1 MFRSAVL
8 TPAVLLLAP
17 ALLRA
22 DAFDQYANPDLA
34 KAVESAAVTEVKELT
49 PKQLAE
55 NSRVLP
61 GVSAAFV
68 IAVTNEGRYAK
79 LLVQTARQRFGDRQV
94 PIVLIERFVTFREGT
109 ERAFIATGKNVHLYG
124 GFHFRLDLGQVVP
137 AAVGGD
143 LTAAGDGKD

>member
-1 MFRSAVL
+1 MSRCAILPTAVFL
-8 TPAVLLLAP
+8 FVPT
-17 ALLRA
+17 ALQA

-34 KAVESAAVTEVKELT
+34 KAVESGAVTEVKELT

-55 NSRVLP
+55 NSQVLP
-61 GVSAAFV
+61 GASAAFV

-109 ERAFIATGKNVHLYG
+109 E
-124 GFHFRLDLGQVVP
+124 
-137 AAVGGD
+137 
-143 LTAAGDGKD
+143 